1 MAELLATHCQII
13 AAAPIRWRP
22 PIEAALA
29 PQPHSPA
36 APQPYWCDS
45 VYQALA
51 EAVVLNRQDLPAVL
65 CVMVDHL
72 APQEMQVFAR
82 LAGMDNVRIVIAC
95 AASARTRK
103 LLQAQALG
111 ADEAWVL
118 TREPPTGLLELIQ
131 IAPEEELPPPNQPP
145 PEMPLPEAPPPA
157 ADPTVP
163 EPADPQAPPE
173 PQSRLESNEPLLTK
187 EELDALLG

>member
-103 LLQAQALG
+103 LPQAQALG
-111 ADEAWVL
+111 ADEAWLL
-118 TREPPTGLLELIQ
+118 TREPPTGLLELIRT
-131 IAPEEELPPPNQPP
+131 APEEDLAPPSQPP
-145 PEMPLPEAPPPA
+145 PETPLPEAPPPTA
-157 ADPTVP
+157 QPNVQQPTDSQ
-163 EPADPQAPPE
+163 EPPQPDSPQE
-173 PQSRLESNEPLLTK
+173 PNQPLISK